1 MKNVN
6 VRLVVYMECELFLTV
21 INVTVHVGILL

>member
-6 VRLVVYMECELFLTV
+6 VRYVVYMEGELFLTV
-21 INVTVHVGILL
+21 INVTIHVGILL

>member
-6 VRLVVYMECELFLTV
+6 VRCVVYMECELSLYV
-21 INVTVHVGILL
+21 INVTIHVGILL